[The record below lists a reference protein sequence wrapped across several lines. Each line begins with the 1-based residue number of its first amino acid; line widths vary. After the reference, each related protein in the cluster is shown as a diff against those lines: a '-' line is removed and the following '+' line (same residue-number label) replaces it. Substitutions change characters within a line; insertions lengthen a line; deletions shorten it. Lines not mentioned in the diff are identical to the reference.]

1 MINPHREIYLFLQ
14 GRSETGLDI
23 ITNIFFKQLNSS
35 SFVYLTNY
43 YEKEDLFMDFMS
55 KLFEKREYLLNLF
68 ENQENGLPSYI
79 RLMASN
85 FLKDR
90 IKSLSDSREKA
101 VFNNER
107 LTYTEGRFE
116 EVIIQIDAFKLS
128 ETLKKELKEDEI
140 LLLCYITAPDKKDF
154 EEKYFS
160 SVNKNALY
168 KRVQRVKEKLRKV
181 VVKHGFAQEV
191 VGYYI
196 EHLLPAK
203 CKRGNADG

>member
-14 GRSETGLDI
+14 GRSEAGLDVI
-23 ITNIFFKQLNSS
+23 SNIFFKQLNSS
-35 SFVYLTNY
+35 SFIYLTNY
-43 YEKEDLFMDFMS
+43 CDAEDLFMDFIS
-55 KLFEKREYLLNLF
+55 KLFEKREYLLSLF
-68 ENQENGLPSYI
+68 EKQENGLPSYI

-90 IKSLSDSREKA
+90 IKSVSDREEIS

-107 LTYTEGRFE
+107 LSQENQE
-116 EVIIQIDAFKLS
+116 EVIVKVDAFKLN

-140 LLLCYITAPDKKDF
+140 LLLCYITAPDKKEF

-160 SVNKNALY
+160 SINKNTLY

-181 VVKHGFAQEV
+181 VVRHGFAQEV
-191 VGYYI
+191 VSYYI
-196 EHLLPAK
+196 EHLLPPR
-203 CKRGNADG
+203 CKRGNTDG